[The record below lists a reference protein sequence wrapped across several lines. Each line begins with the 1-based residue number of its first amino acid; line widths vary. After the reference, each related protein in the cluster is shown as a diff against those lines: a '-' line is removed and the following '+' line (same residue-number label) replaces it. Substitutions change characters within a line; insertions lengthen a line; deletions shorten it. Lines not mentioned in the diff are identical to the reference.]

1 MALVTEKKKKYL
13 GRKKILII
21 EDELPLLGLLRDTF
35 RAERFAVCTASTGR
49 EGLATAFRE
58 RPDLV
63 ILDVLMPGMSGL
75 AVLKRL
81 RRDRFKWGKYV
92 PVIILSNLSNPET
105 VSEGTKH
112 GADYLVK
119 ADWSLHDLVLKAKEK
134 LNHNG
139 RSAPDVAAH

>member
-1 MALVTEKKKKYL
+1 MATSPHLKR
-13 GRKKILII
+13 GSRKKILII
-21 EDELPLLGLLRDTF
+21 EDEASLLTLLRDTF
-35 RAERFAVCTASTGR
+35 RAERFAVATAKNGR
-49 EGLATAFRE
+49 EGLRTAFRE

-63 ILDVLMPGMSGL
+63 ILDILMPGMSGL

-105 VSEGTKH
+105 ISEGTKYA
-112 GADYLVK
+112 ADYLVK

-134 LNHNG
+134 LNHDG
-139 RSAPDVAAH
+139 RSAADGA